1 MDNNCKKIQDQLA
14 DYILGFLDVDNC
26 EKVNSHVNQC
36 PHCRQYKQALEDE
49 NRDLIRYGE
58 NIKERMNHR
67 QEKTIEALDAQKHIS
82 HSFNLSLWR
91 TIMGSVKFK
100 LTAAAII
107 LVAVTIISVSLF
119 DVTTPAYAFDQTINA
134 IKKVKTVHMA
144 GEFYWQGEFE
154 CWLRFDGNPDIPTH
168 MWLSLPRGHL
178 GMVMVCSS
186 DGLFHFNRTTNYVF
200 PISQDQRGRKWIIKF
215 NSFFKD
221 AVKAAGK
228 MDAVTITYEEQH
240 IVLHIH
246 SPKRDQQFLVDPE
259 TKLPIS
265 FSTIRDDDPM
275 EMIRGMKVK
284 NLEWIRYN
292 EEPPEGIFK
301 VPDDAKVV
309 QYGFDCW
316 VTPDS
321 GLVADG
327 MTKREACQEIIRQT
341 GKALMDLDI
350 EKLCSLDLFFH
361 RYAPE
366 HWDLLKKR
374 KESGPWVKEYVITG
388 DIYEEGDFWYVP
400 SEIRISDGVI
410 EPQTLMIKFYEME
423 GKTICII
430 VGSKERGIAD

>member
-1 MDNNCKKIQDQLA
+1 MKSENEIEQMAKEIRITRDAVSRERILA
-14 DYILGFLDVDNC
+14 GAREKLQGLGDTQANIWSYIM
-26 EKVNSHVNQC
+26 K
-36 PHCRQYKQALEDE
+36 R
-49 NRDLIRYGE
+49 
-58 NIKERMNHR
+58 
-67 QEKTIEALDAQKHIS
+67 
-82 HSFNLSLWR
+82 R
-91 TIMGSVKFK
+91 TIQ
-100 LTAAAII
+100 LTAAAAII
-107 LVAVTIISVSLF
+107 LVAVTIISISRI
-119 DVTTPAYAFDQTINA
+119 DVATPAYAFDQTIDA
-134 IKKVKTVHMA
+134 IKEVKTVHMA

-154 CWLRFDGNPDIPTH
+154 CWLRFDGNPDVPTH
-168 MWLSLPRGHL
+168 MCLGLPNIHL
-178 GMVMVCSS
+178 GIVCSP

-200 PISQDQRGRKWIIKF
+200 PISQDQRGRKWIVRF

-228 MDAVTITYEEQH
+228 MDAVTISHEEQH
-240 IVLHIH
+240 IVVHIH
-246 SPKRDQQFLVDPE
+246 TPKRDQQFLVDPE

-265 FSTIRDDDPM
+265 FSTNRDNDPM
-275 EMIRGMKVK
+275 EMIGGMKVK
-284 NLEWIRYN
+284 NIEWIRYN

-327 MTKREACQEIIRQT
+327 MTKQEACLEIIRQSE
-341 GKALMDLDI
+341 KALIDLDI
-350 EKLCSLDLFFH
+350 EKLCSLDLFYC

-366 HWDLLKKR
+366 HWDLLRTR
-374 KESGPWVKEYVITG
+374 KESGPWVIEYVVTG

-400 SEIRISDGVI
+400 TEIRISDGVI

-423 GKTICII
+423 GKTICVI